1 MPIQEDFCKGD
12 KKPIGKISLD
22 DGENF
27 HWVWPSQ
34 GLVEAS
40 KDEKVLADYKKHKEK
55 MVPLGITGTMVA
67 NDWDSCVADGAC
79 IEACPVQIFQWY
91 RTDKDI
97 SGIDA
102 VKDKTT
108 WKGLGTTE
116 KEERL
121 DFTDKADAIREHDC
135 IWCMACV
142 SVCPPQAVL
151 VDQGLQEFHEKAAGT
166 YQTLGSG
173 QANPHSDHAAPPS
186 KGIV

>member
-1 MPIQEDFCKGD
+1 MPIQEDFCHEG
-12 KKPIGKISLD
+12 KKTVGKISLAD
-22 DGENF
+22 SEYY
-27 HWVWPSQ
+27 HWVWESQ

-55 MVPLGITGTMVA
+55 MVKLGISGKMVD

-79 IEACPVQIFQWY
+79 IEACPVKILQWY

-102 VKDKTT
+102 VKDTT
-108 WKGLGTTE
+108 PWKGVGTTE

-121 DFTDKADAIREHDC
+121 DFTDKADPIREHDC

-151 VDQGLQEFHEKAAGT
+151 VDQGNQEWHEKAEGSF
-166 YQTLGSG
+166 QKLGSG
-173 QANPHSDHAAPPS
+173 QSNPHADH
-186 KGIV
+186 

>member
-1 MPIQEDFCKGD
+1 MPIKEDFCKGD
-12 KKPIGKISLD
+12 KKPIGKIKLD
-22 DGENF
+22 DEQF

-34 GLVEAS
+34 AGEEGNDWDAS
-40 KDEKVLADYKKHKEK
+40 KDEKVLADYKKHGEK
-55 MVPLGITGTMVA
+55 MVKLGITGTMVA
-67 NDWDSCVADGAC
+67 NDWEVCGADGAC

-102 VKDKTT
+102 VKDKTP

-135 IWCMACV
+135 IYCMACV

-151 VDQGLQEFHEKAAGT
+151 VDQGNMVEHEKAAGT
-166 YQTLGSG
+166 YVKIEAGT
-173 QANPHSDHAAPPS
+173 ANPHSHD
-186 KGIV
+186 

>member
-12 KKPIGKISLD
+12 KKPIGKINYN

-40 KDEKVLADYKKHKEK
+40 KDEKVLADYKKRGEK
-55 MVPLGITGTMVA
+55 MEPLGITGTMVA

-102 VKDKTT
+102 VNDETPWEGT
-108 WKGLGTTE
+108 GTTE

-135 IWCMACV
+135 IYCMACV

-151 VDQGLQEFHEKAAGT
+151 VDQANMEWHEKAAGT
-166 YQTLGSG
+166 FVKMESGSE
-173 QANPHSDHAAPPS
+173 NPHAHD
-186 KGIV
+186 

>member
-1 MPIQEDFCKGD
+1 MPIQEDFCHEG
-12 KKPIGKISLD
+12 KKTVGKISLAD
-22 DGENF
+22 SEYY
-27 HWVWPSQ
+27 HWVWESQ

-55 MVPLGITGTMVA
+55 MVKLGISGTMVA

-102 VKDKTT
+102 VKDTT
-108 WKGLGTTE
+108 PWKGVGTTE
-116 KEERL
+116 KEARL
-121 DFTDKADAIREHDC
+121 DFTDKADPIREHDC

-151 VDQGLQEFHEKAAGT
+151 VDQGNQEWHEKAEGSF
-166 YQTLGSG
+166 QKLGSG
-173 QANPHSDHAAPPS
+173 QSNPHADH
-186 KGIV
+186 

>member
-1 MPIQEDFCKGD
+1 
-12 KKPIGKISLD
+12 
-22 DGENF
+22 
-27 HWVWPSQ
+27 
-34 GLVEAS
+34 
-40 KDEKVLADYKKHKEK
+40 
-55 MVPLGITGTMVA
+55 MVA

-102 VKDKTT
+102 VKDTT
-108 WKGLGTTE
+108 PWKGLGTTE

-121 DFTDKADAIREHDC
+121 DYTDKADAIREHDC

-142 SVCPPQAVL
+142 SVCPPLAVL

-166 YQTLGSG
+166 YQALGSG
-173 QANPHSDHAAPPS
+173 QANPHADH
-186 KGIV
+186 